1 MYLCHTYSYIIYSSY
16 VNICLAIFDV
26 YVSVMT
32 KIDSTRPPDFDKQI
46 IRGREILEQKRNR
59 IRQYQKKVEFADMAF
74 VAIIVLI
81 IIITL
86 IF

>member
-1 MYLCHTYSYIIYSSY
+1 
-16 VNICLAIFDV
+16 
-26 YVSVMT
+26 MT

-74 VAIIVLI
+74 VAIIVLV

-86 IF
+86 LF